1 VKDRRTLST
10 MGKVKIAIIGTG
22 NMGEVLIA
30 GILSSGIVPSPKY
43 IIGSDIRKERR
54 NYIRKK
60 YKITITENNTY
71 AVKNS
76 NIVIL
81 SVKPQQIK
89 EVLEEIKGNVTRRHL
104 IISIVAGLTIKNIQK
119 MLNDDKL
126 NIIRVM
132 PNTPCLAKVGMSVLS
147 FSKNVPDRHATIAK
161 KIFSSLG
168 EILILPERHMDAVT
182 AISGSG
188 PAYIFYL
195 AELMMAAAK
204 KLNLPKTTIA
214 LLVKQTVLGAAVLM
228 KSSAESPEVLRMRVT
243 SPGGTTEAA
252 IKYME
257 NNNLPNI
264 IINGIECAANRA
276 KELSK
281 YL

>member
-1 VKDRRTLST
+1 MKKT
-10 MGKVKIAIIGTG
+10 KIAIIGTG
-22 NMGEVLIA
+22 NMGEALIA
-30 GILSSGIVPSPKY
+30 GILSSGIVSSPKY
-43 IIGSDIRKERR
+43 IIGSDIKEERR

-60 YKITITENNTY
+60 YKIDVTENNVF

-89 EVLEEIKGNVTRRHL
+89 EVLEEIKNSITQQHL
-104 IISIVAGLTIKNIQK
+104 IISIVAGLKIKNIQK
-119 MLNDDKL
+119 MLNNNKL

-132 PNTPCLAKVGMSVLS
+132 PNTPCLVNAGMSVLS
-147 FSKNVPDRHATIAK
+147 LSKNVATEHLTIAK

-168 EILILPERHMDAVT
+168 EVLILPEKHMDAVT
-182 AISGSG
+182 AVSGSG

-195 AELMMAAAK
+195 AELMIRAAE
-204 KLNLPKTTIA
+204 KLNLPKNVVPT
-214 LLVKQTVLGAAVLM
+214 LVKQTIFGAAALM
-228 KSSAESPEVLRMRVT
+228 KSSAEPPETLRMKVT

-257 NNNLPNI
+257 NNNLQNI
-264 IINGIECAANRA
+264 IISAIECAADRA

-281 YL
+281 I